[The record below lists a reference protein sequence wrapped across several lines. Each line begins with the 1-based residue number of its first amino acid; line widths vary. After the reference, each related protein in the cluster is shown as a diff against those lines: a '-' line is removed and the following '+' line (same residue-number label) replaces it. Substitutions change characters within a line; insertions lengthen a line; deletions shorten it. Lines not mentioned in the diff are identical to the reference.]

1 MGAAA
6 TDAAPF
12 RLPIALRICCVLKMA
27 LFRYSVIFRRAAD
40 IPLKIR
46 APDTMLRRRVPKL
59 WTPPFAFFMPERNPR
74 SDFPSFPS
82 METPFLHQPNNFEK
96 SVFTP
101 PTAMPADIFP
111 MFSSP
116 CFTVL
121 SAACVFSLQLSVSFS
136 PRAESNAVSA
146 LRADADT
153 WSSAR
158 RSRSR
163 RAVQS
168 SMRAKVSEDGLP
180 FALASLVAM
189 LKSAV
194 LSARRAAYFCRCIS
208 KA

>member
-1 MGAAA
+1 MLLMLFPVSRLISFAIYENPVAAAFASADSAGVRVCIMGAAA

-12 RLPIALRICCVLKMA
+12 RLLMAPRICCVLKMT

-46 APDTMLRRRVPKL
+46 APDTMLRRRAPKL
-59 WTPPFAFFMPERNPR
+59 WTPPFAFFMPEQNPR
-74 SDFPSFPS
+74 TDFPSFPS
-82 METPFLHQPNNFEK
+82 METPFLHQSNNFEK
-96 SVFTP
+96 SFFTP

-121 SAACVFSLQLSVSFS
+121 SAACVFLLQLSVSFS

-153 WSSAR
+153 
-158 RSRSR
+158 
-163 RAVQS
+163 
-168 SMRAKVSEDGLP
+168 
-180 FALASLVAM
+180 
-189 LKSAV
+189 
-194 LSARRAAYFCRCIS
+194 
-208 KA
+208 